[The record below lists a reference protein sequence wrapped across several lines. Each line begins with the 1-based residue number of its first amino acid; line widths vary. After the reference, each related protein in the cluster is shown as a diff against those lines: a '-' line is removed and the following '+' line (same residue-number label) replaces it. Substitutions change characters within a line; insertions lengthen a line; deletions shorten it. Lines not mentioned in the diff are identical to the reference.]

1 VSRNTTFKRVDIAK
15 QMQSGNGI
23 VLAGISDLIGYG
35 FLRVGCIKVPD
46 DHTFLIEIELAEAV
60 KWEKSIYALVVGG
73 EIKRIGS
80 SKGPL
85 GIRFKAW
92 NRDVTNALRG
102 IKSST
107 KEHEAAAWRQCL
119 QAHNG
124 GEVFARIATT
134 VTTPIG
140 SFTAYMDEESVPIN
154 RHQPP
159 LNNHTTR

>member
-15 QMQSGNGI
+15 QMQNGNGI

-35 FLRVGCIKVPD
+35 FLRVGCIKVRD

-107 KEHEAAAWRQCL
+107 KEHESRRMAAVSTGA
-119 QAHNG
+119 
-124 GEVFARIATT
+124 
-134 VTTPIG
+134 
-140 SFTAYMDEESVPIN
+140 
-154 RHQPP
+154 
-159 LNNHTTR
+159 